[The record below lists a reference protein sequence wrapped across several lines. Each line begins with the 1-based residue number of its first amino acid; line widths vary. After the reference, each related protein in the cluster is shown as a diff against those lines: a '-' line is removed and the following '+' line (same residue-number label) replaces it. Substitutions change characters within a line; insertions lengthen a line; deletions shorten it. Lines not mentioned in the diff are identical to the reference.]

1 MRKMHCRGSIDKT
14 KMTSFATDASV
25 VVCLTLV
32 CSTSTL
38 EEDEWHLHKKQRC
51 PSHMAWGEK
60 YFSRPFDLD
69 HAFSGEGVSVDF
81 REFFLGFLPS
91 ASLCPAVYY
100 LCARKTL
107 SKRLLSSSSLDRVT
121 RSI

>member
-1 MRKMHCRGSIDKT
+1 
-14 KMTSFATDASV
+14 MT
-25 VVCLTLV
+25 
-32 CSTSTL
+32 
-38 EEDEWHLHKKQRC
+38 
-51 PSHMAWGEK
+51 WGEK

-81 REFFLGFLPS
+81 REFFLGFL
-91 ASLCPAVYY
+91 LCPAVYY